1 MFLTQK
7 NSDKI
12 VTFFYCYGKWLIC
25 SMFFCCRACNAR
37 KRRRACMLEVLT
49 LDTYKSNI
57 IEREKVSSTLSLPYN
72 ITSWNQ

>member
-25 SMFFCCRACNAR
+25 SVFFVVERAMRGNG
-37 KRRRACMLEVLT
+37 E
-49 LDTYKSNI
+49 
-57 IEREKVSSTLSLPYN
+57 ERVCWKFSPWIHIKAIL
-72 ITSWNQ
+72 